1 MAVLKLCVCMV
12 PGQSSAAVMAES
24 GARVTLHS
32 PRPPMTSASLATW
45 RAVTEP
51 ELGPR
56 RAPETVGKMSNPP
69 IKGQGEP
76 EVRNSG
82 HSEQI
87 VFPEADVLGSTP
99 CGFA

>member
-1 MAVLKLCVCMV
+1 
-12 PGQSSAAVMAES
+12 MAES

-32 PRPPMTSASLATW
+32 PQPLMTSASLATW

-69 IKGQGEP
+69 VKENPRSGTLDT
-76 EVRNSG
+76 RNRSCSLKQMCWAPRLVG
-82 HSEQI
+82 LHELCA
-87 VFPEADVLGSTP
+87 V
-99 CGFA
+99 